1 MLRIT
6 VQTPN
11 RAIENQTGLEIDIRV
26 PPLVMFLAWF
36 HLLVSG
42 DMSSD
47 WDRAD
52 LTLRADVPQ
61 SQAAGVSQSTHDSRR
76 PTVVLGAG
84 EQAEVSDDGR
94 RIIIHTKP
102 SGPKELQRPLQWKEG
117 RLVFNGQPLATVVT
131 ELNRY
136 NPGQLVITDEAIAGI
151 KVVGP
156 FCPTKVEDFLKF
168 LRMQYGITAKTLSF
182 TEGHPQIIAL
192 TRAPQPRNSKKLP
205 PG

>member
-11 RAIENQTGLEIDIRV
+11 QTIENQTGLEIDIRV
-26 PPLVMFLAWF
+26 PPRVLFVALF

-47 WDRAD
+47 WDHAD
-52 LTLRADVPQ
+52 LMHQADVPQ
-61 SQAAGVSQSTHDSRR
+61 SQRASVCQSTPDSRR

-84 EQAEVSDDGR
+84 EQAEVTDDGR
-94 RIIIHTKP
+94 RIIIHTTP
-102 SGPKELQRPLQWKEG
+102 SGPKELQRPQQRKDG

-136 NPGQLVITDEAIAGI
+136 NPGKLVITDEAIAGI

-168 LRMQYGITAKTLSF
+168 LRMQYGITATTLSS

-192 TRAPQPRNSKKLP
+192 TGAPHSPNSKKLP